1 MRLLLKISLPLGA
14 LVVLVAC
21 ASPAPN
27 WERQMGDAVRQTRAL
42 QTLHPDAPVQNTASP
57 RMDGKAAQE
66 ANQRYV
72 DSFKTPT
79 PQNVINIGVGSN
91 ATGGGNR

>member
-14 LVVLVAC
+14 LMTLAAC
-21 ASPAPN
+21 SSLAPN
-27 WERQMGDAVRQTRAL
+27 WERRMGDAVRQTRAL
-42 QTLHPDAPVQNTASP
+42 QTLHPDAPAQNTASP

-72 DSFKTPT
+72 DSFKAPA
-79 PQNVINIGVGSN
+79 PQNVINIGVGSS